1 MSKRKGP
8 GGSEEN
14 VNAEFVDFLMELAN
28 YEKNVNRQMHKYN
41 AYRKA
46 AGTIAKYPTRITSG
60 QEAKKL
66 NGVGTK
72 IAEKIDEFIRTG
84 KLQKLEK
91 IRADD
96 TNVAIQQLTKV
107 TGIGP
112 AHAHKLVSEGITSIE
127 DLRKNTDKLNHQQQ
141 VGLKH
146 FEDFEKRIPREEM
159 EQLEKFVLAVIKD
172 IDPLYKANVCGSY
185 RRGAANSGDIDILL
199 THPDFT
205 STSGKKPSLLKAV
218 INKLE
223 EKKFITDHLSHGDS
237 KYMGVC
243 KLPNEKD
250 GTEHCYR
257 RIDIRLIPHD
267 QFFCALLYFTG
278 SDQFNKAMRSK
289 ALEEG
294 FTLNEYCIRPMG
306 STGVPGEPLPV
317 TSEQDIFDYIGM
329 NYKEPSE
336 RSM

>member
-1 MSKRKGP
+1 AFMKLGMNHSKCGKHSLNPGT
-8 GGSEEN
+8 GGSGTQQL
-14 VNAEFVDFLMELAN
+14 VDKGEQSVKLAN

-60 QEAKKL
+60 QEAK
-66 NGVGTK
+66 N
-72 IAEKIDEFIRTG
+72 
-84 KLQKLEK
+84 
-91 IRADD
+91 
-96 TNVAIQQLTKV
+96 
-107 TGIGP
+107 P
-112 AHAHKLVSEGITSIE
+112 AHAHKLVSEGITSVE
-127 DLRKNTDKLNHQQQ
+127 DLRKNIDKLNHQQQ
-141 VGLKH
+141 IGLKH
-146 FEDFEKRIPREEM
+146 FEDFEKRIPRDEM
-159 EQLEKFVLAVIKD
+159 EQLEKFVMKTVDALE
-172 IDPLYKANVCGSY
+172 PLYKASVCGSY

-199 THPDFT
+199 THPNFT

-218 INKLE
+218 ISKLE
-223 EKKFITDHLSHGDS
+223 ESNFITDHLSHGDT

-243 KLPNEKD
+243 KLPREKD

-278 SDQFNKAMRSK
+278 SDQFNKAMRTK
-289 ALEEG
+289 ALDEG

-317 TSEQDIFDYIGM
+317 ASEQDVFDYVGM
-329 NYKEPSE
+329 KYKEPSE